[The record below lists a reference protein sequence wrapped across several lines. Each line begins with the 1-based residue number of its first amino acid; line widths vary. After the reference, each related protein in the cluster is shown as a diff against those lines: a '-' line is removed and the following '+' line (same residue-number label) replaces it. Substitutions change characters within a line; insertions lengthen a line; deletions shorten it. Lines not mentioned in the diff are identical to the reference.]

1 MNNIRRKQLRHISEK
16 LSELLS
22 ELEVLRDEEQ
32 EYYDNMPES
41 LTESERGQK
50 SYEAISNLDDAY
62 GSLEESLSSIDNAVE

>member
-1 MNNIRRKQLRHISEK
+1 MNNSRRKQLRDISEK
-16 LSELLS
+16 LSGLLG
-22 ELEVLRDEEQ
+22 ELEILRDEEQ

-62 GSLEESLSSIDNAVE
+62 GSLEESINSIDNSIE